1 LSDDQTEY
9 QINDRMSF
17 MIFLNLTITDDI
29 PESKTIWHFS
39 ERLTDLGIVKYLFDL
54 FTKSLNELGLIVNE
68 GKIVD
73 ASFIEVPKQ
82 RNSIEKNKQIK
93 EGHGDELWNDKP
105 NKKRQKDIDA
115 RWTKKNIKI
124 TLAIKNTLR

>member
-1 LSDDQTEY
+1 
-9 QINDRMSF
+9 